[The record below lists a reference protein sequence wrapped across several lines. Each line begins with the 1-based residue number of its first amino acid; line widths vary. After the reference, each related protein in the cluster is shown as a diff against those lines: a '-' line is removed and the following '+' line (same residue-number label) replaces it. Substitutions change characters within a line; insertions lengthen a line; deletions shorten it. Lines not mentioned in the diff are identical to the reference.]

1 MGLLGWWQL
10 ENDRDSSGNGKH
22 ITTLSGVTLTD
33 GKIGKCYE
41 FTSGSRMIA
50 SGITVGHSCTI
61 TAWGYSTSW
70 ASSTMLFSLNSA
82 SFSGPDLYF
91 TGGVIC
97 WNTGDGASNPFKN
110 NGANVTQPSLN
121 TWHHYAVVV
130 DAEKNKVYLY
140 LNGEYYGEA
149 NYKSPYQSNRN
160 FVIGNYS
167 ASTSYAWRGRIDDVR
182 LYDYCLSPKEI
193 KELSKALVLHYKFDD
208 FQEPTVN
215 LYTAKSQMTAHNV
228 SVEWLSD
235 HHLKFNSAGGT
246 SGVYFNTSLAN
257 IKPNTDYCLSFM
269 IKKTSGTFLKIRGHI
284 ESTFSIIET
293 RLNGE
298 ILATPYNAG
307 IPVDDISTPY
317 KVEVIIR
324 SGANTNSFYYNW
336 IQPNFSESTVVGVE
350 VYDIQVEEKPYA
362 TPFTPD
368 ERSGTV
374 HDCSGYDNHAELA
387 LDTTPRWVGKE
398 ESKIGSGAY
407 EFNGSNTITTGRLF
421 HDNVNQCHTVSAWV
435 YPTNPSAIG
444 NQQLVNFNRGY
455 RIYHTAGGQ
464 SLMYVNSGTNDH
476 YVYGPVIPAGQWT
489 LVTWVYDK
497 ATLTCRVY
505 YNGVLSRSS
514 GNFDTSDVPS
524 GFSSETIFGSNFY
537 GLIDDV
543 RVYATAL
550 SDEDIKEL
558 YQTRGNIDSHGNL
571 YVQDIK
577 EPENIGLSAN
587 NAIKNKTFA
596 GGLGRYTQSHC
607 QVTLT
612 DRGLRI
618 YRTPNLTQATNGN
631 VMYGGMRISLLDLL
645 PGGIQ
650 EGRRYKV
657 TFDVEGQTYQSNS
670 PISITNN
677 MGWGGGGLTPNP
689 LVIKNDST
697 LGANFQGHKKC
708 EYIFEVRDSIY
719 KVCTTSY
726 SSFVAG
732 NIYPS
737 YNHLT
742 FHFGY
747 GTTGDIGTD
756 IYITNFK
763 IMDITDTQLNS
774 ISDKGIA
781 TYDDFSELGPMN
793 GIIAWWPLDGHT
805 QDYSGNNNHGTLGG
819 SPSITTFA
827 RQRGYS
833 FLSGGDRVNIAP
845 TGSGISTMTLSA
857 WHKWDTGS
865 TNWRTVFGHTGNF
878 HHLIFNNNRSVC
890 IFDGSTR
897 NFGYSSPDN
906 DWHLYTVIIESG
918 TRAELYVDG
927 IYKGQTVT
935 TLNLST
941 HPVYVIGNWGGGS
954 YPVGSLADIRIY
966 NRALSP
972 EEIKILYDVTK
983 PNAIPMQ
990 LSSDGTVYLSGQ
1002 LREV

>member
-10 ENDRDSSGNGKH
+10 ENDRDNSGNGKH

-208 FQEPTVN
+208 FQEPTKN
-215 LYTAKSQMTAHNV
+215 LYTDRSQITTSGV
-228 SVEWLSD
+228 QVEWVNEHRLRFS
-235 HHLKFNSAGGT
+235 SAGGT
-246 SGVYFNTSLAN
+246 TGIYFNSQLTG
-257 IKPNTDYCLSFM
+257 IKPNTDYVLSYR
-269 IKKTSGTFLKIRGHI
+269 IRKLSGTFLNIRGHVN
-284 ESTFSIIET
+284 STFSIRKTLI
-293 RLNGE
+293 NGE
-298 ILATPYNAG
+298 EVEPHNVPNLVEDSIASYH
-307 IPVDDISTPY
+307 
-317 KVEVIIR
+317 VEVHLT
-324 SGANTNSFYYNW
+324 SKENATNFYYNW
-336 IQPNFSESTVVGVE
+336 IQPNFGETTVVEVE
-350 VYDIQVEEKPYA
+350 VYDIQIEEKSYA
-362 TPFTPD
+362 TPFVIG
-368 ERSGTV
+368 EREGVV
-374 HDCSGYDNHAELA
+374 HDSSGYDNHAELA
-387 LDTTPRWVGKE
+387 LATTPRWVGNE
-398 ESKIGSGAY
+398 SSKIGSGAY

-497 ATLTCRVY
+497 ATLTCKVY

-550 SDEDIKEL
+550 SDEDILEL

-571 YVQDIK
+571 YVQEVIETGHKPLIADYTVWQDGQTGSISPFTQHGSRNRRILGHDPWGK
-577 EPENIGLSAN
+577 ETVLWESYSNAPLDSGGIRLNSFPIDNTKMYRFSVWERRIANGATHAHYYFGLY
-587 NAIKNKTFA
+587 
-596 GGLGRYTQSHC
+596 GYG
-607 QVTLT
+607 
-612 DRGLRI
+612 
-618 YRTPNLTQATNGN
+618 ATNG
-631 VMYGGMRISLLDLL
+631 V
-645 PGGIQ
+645 
-650 EGRRYKV
+650 
-657 TFDVEGQTYQSNS
+657 
-670 PISITNN
+670 
-677 MGWGGGGLTPNP
+677 
-689 LVIKNDST
+689 KN
-697 LGANFQGHKKC
+697 A
-708 EYIFEVRDSIY
+708 
-719 KVCTTSY
+719 
-726 SSFVAG
+726 SSG
-732 NIYPS
+732 
-737 YNHLT
+737 
-742 FHFGY
+742 
-747 GTTGDIGTD
+747 
-756 IYITNFK
+756 
-763 IMDITDTQLNS
+763 
-774 ISDKGIA
+774 
-781 TYDDFSELGPMN
+781 
-793 GIIAWWPLDGHT
+793 
-805 QDYSGNNNHGTLGG
+805 
-819 SPSITTFA
+819 
-827 RQRGYS
+827 
-833 FLSGGDRVNIAP
+833 
-845 TGSGISTMTLSA
+845 
-857 WHKWDTGS
+857 
-865 TNWRTVFGHTGNF
+865 
-878 HHLIFNNNRSVC
+878 
-890 IFDGSTR
+890 
-897 NFGYSSPDN
+897 
-906 DWHLYTVIIESG
+906 
-918 TRAELYVDG
+918 
-927 IYKGQTVT
+927 TVT
-935 TLNLST
+935 TNPYFTSGSMTSGVVNSMREQWVLHVGHIFPHNYAGGAHHPESGRYSLDGLIENINSYQWLPETTTATFRTYTIYST
-941 HPVYVIGNWGGGS
+941 TGYDTTGAIHHSVYPRI
-954 YPVGSLADIRIY
+954 DIC
-966 NRALSP
+966 
-972 EEIKILYDVTK
+972 
-983 PNAIPMQ
+983 
-990 LSSDGTVYLSGQ
+990 DGTEPSIQELLDGFDSRYIDYVRAKGGANPITLDVGDKSSIFGTI
-1002 LREV
+1002 REVGLPVRYIRDWANGSTSNTGNHWVEIEAYSGGVNVALGKSATSPILTDGAVASSPYYSQGSGLQSVQVDLGEVCIVEVINVRHYYADGRTYHNTKTEVSADGVNWVTVFDSAIEGEYPETSAGNTIICRPQSFALGASGDVFISELKEV